1 MKKQIQTS
9 RDALLK
15 GAVEDFCEDFLYFFF
30 PDHIHLFDLEK
41 GFEFL
46 DKELIEI
53 RPKSKGNQRYSDKLV
68 KVFMRDGSEEWI
80 LVHIEMQGYDDPEFR
95 ERMFIYYYR
104 ILDKYQKRVTAIAI
118 MTDDSNDHPTRYETS
133 FIGTKLIYEFNS
145 YKLKSKTPEDFAN
158 TDNPFAI
165 IMEVAWYAL
174 KNNQLD
180 DEALYNF
187 KIQLVRRLKTL
198 NYDSEKIRA
207 LFNFIKQ
214 YVNFEKLEINLKF
227 EQQSNIIFE
236 NQGTM
241 GIIEA
246 IIDDTKRQVREQ
258 TIAEV
263 REEVRKEA
271 IAEVRKEAIAEVRK
285 EVKEERK
292 TTIQN
297 LQNEGF
303 SNEKIAVIMGIS
315 IEEVLR
321 LL

>member
-1 MKKQIQTS
+1 MEKQIQTS

-15 GAVEDFCEDFLYFFF
+15 GAVEDFCEEFLYFFF
-30 PDHIHLFDLEK
+30 PNHVHLFDLEK

-53 RPKSKGNQRYSDKLV
+53 RPKSKGNQRYADKLV

-80 LVHIEMQGYDDPEFR
+80 LIHIEMQGYDDPEFR

-104 ILDKYQKRVTAIAI
+104 ILDKYGKRVTAIAI
-118 MTDDSNDHPTRYETS
+118 MTDDTSDHPTKYETS

-145 YKLKSKTPEDFAN
+145 YKLRSKTPEDFAN

-174 KNNQLD
+174 KSNELG

-187 KIQLVRRLKTL
+187 KIQLVRRLKAL
-198 NYDSEKIRA
+198 DYDTEKIRT
-207 LFNFIKQ
+207 LFNFIKR
-214 YVNFEKLEINLKF
+214 YVNFEKSEINLKF
-227 EQQSNIIFE
+227 EKQSNIIFE
-236 NQGTM
+236 NQNTM
-241 GIIEA
+241 GVIEA
-246 IIDDTKRQVREQ
+246 IIDDAKQQYKEMGKEEGREEGREQ
-258 TIAEV
+258 L
-263 REEVRKEA
+263 KEQ
-271 IAEVRKEAIAEVRK
+271 
-285 EVKEERK
+285 RK

-303 SNEKIAVIMGIS
+303 SNEKIALIMGIS
-315 IEEVLR
+315 VEDILR
-321 LL
+321 LLNKK